1 MRLSIERSLKTESKM
16 SGISGSLLNEIL
28 EGAVAQINRPSS
40 YPEDPRARAPYGDSS
55 EAGSL

>member
-16 SGISGSLLNEIL
+16 CGILGSLLNGVL
-28 EGAVAQINRPSS
+28 EGAAVQINRPSS